1 MVSPLASFFILE
13 GAYSFEIDGVRS
25 ELGPGSSVFIPR
37 GTVCSFRNVTC
48 AVARMLV
55 LAGPGVCAGSFF
67 ARPGKPESVDVILQ
81 AVA

>member
-1 MVSPLASFFILE
+1 MVSPIASFFIPRRT
-13 GAYSFEIDGVRS
+13 VR
-25 ELGPGSSVFIPR
+25 
-37 GTVCSFRNVTC
+37 SFRNVTC

-55 LAGPGVCAGSFF
+55 LARPGVCAGSFF